1 MKKINP
7 ILDEILIVDD
17 ETANLKL
24 LKDLLSREGYEVR
37 PADRPQ
43 LAINSAL
50 AKPPALILL
59 DVRMPEMDGFEVC
72 KRLKQDSR
80 TGDIPI
86 IFISALQ
93 DVKDKIRGF
102 EAGGVDYITKPFQ
115 EAEILARVRTHI
127 QLHRMQQN
135 LEQLVEERTF
145 ELNESRFHLKQK
157 VQKLQESEERYGLT
171 VAGSTAGLWDWDI
184 TSNKVYYANR
194 FKELL
199 GYAPDEFGDTPEDFF
214 DRLHPDDYDTIR
226 LAVDKHLK
234 EKIPYKVE
242 YRLQTKLG
250 EYKWFHARAQAL
262 WDKKGIATRM
272 SGSIVDISE
281 RKQIEEGLYKSK
293 EFNQAVLMS
302 LPSHIA
308 VLDREG
314 NILTV
319 NDAWIQFARR
329 NDAIYPDAVG
339 PGVNYLKICQ
349 EASDNGDETITTIL
363 DGIRSVMDGSLTFF
377 ETEYPCH
384 SPSEKHWFMMTVLP
398 FKGLKGGTIVSHTNI
413 TAIVQ
418 AEKKMQE
425 SERKFRHLVEDIN
438 DVIYSVDTEGRVVYV
453 SPVIK
458 SLIGYE
464 PNEVIGKHFS
474 SFAHSEDS
482 EAIKKGFESALAGKV
497 VPSDYRFLHKTGTYI
512 WARVLS
518 KAVKDEN
525 NNMLGIRG
533 VMANI
538 TERKQAEIALIYER
552 NKAQEYLNIANT
564 IILALDTNGKVILVN
579 KYTCD
584 LLGYKEEEILGKD
597 WFRTFLPNRMRKDVK
612 VIFQQIIK
620 GAIKSLKDVE
630 GFSVLTKSGEEKLVT
645 WHNSIIKDN
654 QGKIIGTL
662 SSGEDITEQKR
673 AELNYRTVADFT
685 YDWEYWAN
693 MDGTLNYVSPSCE
706 RISGYS
712 VQDFMDNPSLFRE
725 IIVPQDHDI
734 WDTHYQD
741 SRRELK
747 PREMQFRIQRRD
759 GQICWIEHSCQPV
772 IDDQGRLNGFRASNR
787 DITDRKL
794 AEIELRGAYEEIEQL
809 KNQLEAESAYLQEEI
824 KSDHNFENIIGNSDA
839 LKYVLLRVSEV
850 ASTDA
855 PVLILGETGTGKE
868 LIARAL
874 HHASSRNKHAL
885 VKVNCANLPAA
896 LIESELF
903 GHEKGAFTGADS
915 RRIGRFQ
922 LADKATLF
930 LDEISEIPIDLQAK
944 LLRVLQDNEFEPIGS
959 SKTVKT
965 DVRIIAA
972 SNRSLDD
979 EVNDGRFRSDLLYR
993 INVFP
998 ITVPPL
1004 RHRKE
1009 DIPLLV
1015 NWFVDKFN
1023 RKMGK
1028 RISSIPAALIKHL
1041 QNYDWPGNIR
1051 ELENVIERA
1060 VITSKNSVLKLTEKL
1075 TANSSKPGF
1084 KSNQTLSEVERNHIL
1099 KTLEATGWKIE
1110 GNNGAAQMLGL
1121 APSTIRSRM
1130 KKLGIKRPES
1140 K

>member
-157 VQKLQESEERYGLT
+157 VRELQESEKRLSLIYDSTADELFYIKVEPDDCFRFLSINSAFLTATGLT
-171 VAGSTAGLWDWDI
+171 EDQIVGKRIEEVIPELSVQLVLDNYRKAI
-184 TSNKVYYANR
+184 MANR
-194 FKELL
+194 IVRWEETSVYPS
-199 GYAPDEFGDTPEDFF
+199 G
-214 DRLHPDDYDTIR
+214 
-226 LAVDKHLK
+226 
-234 EKIPYKVE
+234 EKIGHVSIAPVLNE
-242 YRLQTKLG
+242 
-250 EYKWFHARAQAL
+250 
-262 WDKKGIATRM
+262 KGICT
-272 SGSIVDISE
+272 
-281 RKQIEEGLYKSK
+281 
-293 EFNQAVLMS
+293 
-302 LPSHIA
+302 
-308 VLDREG
+308 
-314 NILTV
+314 
-319 NDAWIQFARR
+319 
-329 NDAIYPDAVG
+329 
-339 PGVNYLKICQ
+339 
-349 EASDNGDETITTIL
+349 
-363 DGIRSVMDGSLTFF
+363 
-377 ETEYPCH
+377 
-384 SPSEKHWFMMTVLP
+384 
-398 FKGLKGGTIVSHTNI
+398 
-413 TAIVQ
+413 
-418 AEKKMQE
+418 
-425 SERKFRHLVEDIN
+425 HLVG
-438 DVIYSVDTEGRVVYV
+438 SV
-453 SPVIK
+453 
-458 SLIGYE
+458 
-464 PNEVIGKHFS
+464 H
-474 SFAHSEDS
+474 
-482 EAIKKGFESALAGKV
+482 
-497 VPSDYRFLHKTGTYI
+497 
-512 WARVLS
+512 
-518 KAVKDEN
+518 
-525 NNMLGIRG
+525 
-533 VMANI
+533 
-538 TERKQAEIALIYER
+538 
-552 NKAQEYLNIANT
+552 
-564 IILALDTNGKVILVN
+564 
-579 KYTCD
+579 
-584 LLGYKEEEILGKD
+584 
-597 WFRTFLPNRMRKDVK
+597 
-612 VIFQQIIK
+612 
-620 GAIKSLKDVE
+620 
-630 GFSVLTKSGEEKLVT
+630 
-645 WHNSIIKDN
+645 
-654 QGKIIGTL
+654 
-662 SSGEDITEQKR
+662 
-673 AELNYRTVADFT
+673 
-685 YDWEYWAN
+685 
-693 MDGTLNYVSPSCE
+693 
-706 RISGYS
+706 
-712 VQDFMDNPSLFRE
+712 
-725 IIVPQDHDI
+725 
-734 WDTHYQD
+734 
-741 SRRELK
+741 
-747 PREMQFRIQRRD
+747 
-759 GQICWIEHSCQPV
+759 
-772 IDDQGRLNGFRASNR
+772 

-794 AEIELRGAYEEIEQL
+794 AEMELRGAYEEIEQL

-839 LKYVLLRVSEV
+839 LKYVLHRVSEV

-868 LIARAL
+868 LIARAV
-874 HHASSRNKHAL
+874 HDASSRNKHAL

-896 LIESELF
+896 LIENELF

-944 LLRVLQDNEFEPIGS
+944 LLRVLQDGEFEPVGS

-979 EVNDGRFRSDLLYR
+979 EVSAGRFRSDLLYR

-1015 NWFVDKFN
+1015 KWFVDKFN

-1084 KSNQTLSEVERNHIL
+1084 KSNQTLAEVERNHIL

-1140 K
+1140 N

>member
-80 TGDIPI
+80 AGDIPI

-157 VQKLQESEERYGLT
+157 VRELQESEKRLSLIYDSTADELFYIKVEPDDCFRFLSINSAFLTATGLT
-171 VAGSTAGLWDWDI
+171 EDQIVGKRIEEVIPELSVQLVLDNYRKAI
-184 TSNKVYYANR
+184 MANR
-194 FKELL
+194 IVRWEETSVYPS
-199 GYAPDEFGDTPEDFF
+199 G
-214 DRLHPDDYDTIR
+214 
-226 LAVDKHLK
+226 
-234 EKIPYKVE
+234 EKIGHVSIAPVLNE
-242 YRLQTKLG
+242 
-250 EYKWFHARAQAL
+250 
-262 WDKKGIATRM
+262 KGICTHLV
-272 SGSIVDISE
+272 GSI
-281 RKQIEEGLYKSK
+281 
-293 EFNQAVLMS
+293 
-302 LPSHIA
+302 H
-308 VLDREG
+308 
-314 NILTV
+314 
-319 NDAWIQFARR
+319 
-329 NDAIYPDAVG
+329 
-339 PGVNYLKICQ
+339 
-349 EASDNGDETITTIL
+349 
-363 DGIRSVMDGSLTFF
+363 
-377 ETEYPCH
+377 
-384 SPSEKHWFMMTVLP
+384 
-398 FKGLKGGTIVSHTNI
+398 
-413 TAIVQ
+413 
-418 AEKKMQE
+418 
-425 SERKFRHLVEDIN
+425 
-438 DVIYSVDTEGRVVYV
+438 
-453 SPVIK
+453 
-458 SLIGYE
+458 
-464 PNEVIGKHFS
+464 
-474 SFAHSEDS
+474 
-482 EAIKKGFESALAGKV
+482 
-497 VPSDYRFLHKTGTYI
+497 
-512 WARVLS
+512 
-518 KAVKDEN
+518 
-525 NNMLGIRG
+525 
-533 VMANI
+533 
-538 TERKQAEIALIYER
+538 
-552 NKAQEYLNIANT
+552 
-564 IILALDTNGKVILVN
+564 
-579 KYTCD
+579 
-584 LLGYKEEEILGKD
+584 
-597 WFRTFLPNRMRKDVK
+597 
-612 VIFQQIIK
+612 
-620 GAIKSLKDVE
+620 
-630 GFSVLTKSGEEKLVT
+630 
-645 WHNSIIKDN
+645 
-654 QGKIIGTL
+654 
-662 SSGEDITEQKR
+662 
-673 AELNYRTVADFT
+673 
-685 YDWEYWAN
+685 
-693 MDGTLNYVSPSCE
+693 
-706 RISGYS
+706 
-712 VQDFMDNPSLFRE
+712 
-725 IIVPQDHDI
+725 
-734 WDTHYQD
+734 
-741 SRRELK
+741 
-747 PREMQFRIQRRD
+747 
-759 GQICWIEHSCQPV
+759 
-772 IDDQGRLNGFRASNR
+772 

-839 LKYVLLRVSEV
+839 LKYVLHRVSEV

-868 LIARAL
+868 LIARAV
-874 HHASSRNKHAL
+874 HNASSRNKHAL

-1084 KSNQTLSEVERNHIL
+1084 KSNQTLAEVERNHIL

-1110 GNNGAAQMLGL
+1110 GTSGSAKALGL

-1130 KKLGIKRPES
+1130 KKLRIKRPES
-1140 K
+1140 N

>member
-1 MKKINP
+1 MEE
-7 ILDEILIVDD
+7 EILIVDD
-17 ETANLKL
+17 EIPNLRILTEL
-24 LKDLLSREGYEVR
+24 LEKEGYQVR
-37 PADRPQ
+37 PASKPQ
-43 LAINSAL
+43 TAIDAAL
-50 AKPPALILL
+50 DKLPSLILL
-59 DVRMPEMDGFEVC
+59 DVRMPEIDGFEVC
-72 KRLKQDSR
+72 RRLKQDNR
-80 TGDIPI
+80 TKHVPI
-86 IFISALQ
+86 IFVSALQ
-93 DVKDKIRGF
+93 DTDARVRGF
-102 EAGGVDYITKPFQ
+102 EAGGVDFITKPFQ

-157 VQKLQESEERYGLT
+157 VRELQESEKRLSLIYDSTADILFYIKVEPDDCFRFLSINSAFLTATGLT
-171 VAGSTAGLWDWDI
+171 EDQIVGKRIEEVIPEPSVQLVLDNYRKAIKENRIVRWEE
-184 TSNKVYYANR
+184 TSVYPS
-194 FKELL
+194 
-199 GYAPDEFGDTPEDFF
+199 G
-214 DRLHPDDYDTIR
+214 
-226 LAVDKHLK
+226 
-234 EKIPYKVE
+234 EKIGHVSIAPVLNE
-242 YRLQTKLG
+242 
-250 EYKWFHARAQAL
+250 
-262 WDKKGIATRM
+262 KGICT
-272 SGSIVDISE
+272 
-281 RKQIEEGLYKSK
+281 
-293 EFNQAVLMS
+293 
-302 LPSHIA
+302 
-308 VLDREG
+308 
-314 NILTV
+314 
-319 NDAWIQFARR
+319 
-329 NDAIYPDAVG
+329 
-339 PGVNYLKICQ
+339 
-349 EASDNGDETITTIL
+349 
-363 DGIRSVMDGSLTFF
+363 
-377 ETEYPCH
+377 
-384 SPSEKHWFMMTVLP
+384 
-398 FKGLKGGTIVSHTNI
+398 
-413 TAIVQ
+413 
-418 AEKKMQE
+418 
-425 SERKFRHLVEDIN
+425 HLVG
-438 DVIYSVDTEGRVVYV
+438 SV
-453 SPVIK
+453 
-458 SLIGYE
+458 
-464 PNEVIGKHFS
+464 H
-474 SFAHSEDS
+474 
-482 EAIKKGFESALAGKV
+482 
-497 VPSDYRFLHKTGTYI
+497 
-512 WARVLS
+512 
-518 KAVKDEN
+518 
-525 NNMLGIRG
+525 
-533 VMANI
+533 
-538 TERKQAEIALIYER
+538 
-552 NKAQEYLNIANT
+552 
-564 IILALDTNGKVILVN
+564 
-579 KYTCD
+579 
-584 LLGYKEEEILGKD
+584 
-597 WFRTFLPNRMRKDVK
+597 
-612 VIFQQIIK
+612 
-620 GAIKSLKDVE
+620 
-630 GFSVLTKSGEEKLVT
+630 
-645 WHNSIIKDN
+645 
-654 QGKIIGTL
+654 
-662 SSGEDITEQKR
+662 DITEHKK

-725 IIVPQDHDI
+725 IIVPQDHEI
-734 WDTHYQD
+734 WDRHYHD

-868 LIARAL
+868 LIARAV
-874 HHASSRNKHAL
+874 HNASSRNKHAL

-944 LLRVLQDNEFEPIGS
+944 LLRVLQDGEFEPVGS
-959 SKTVKT
+959 SKTIKV

-979 EVNDGRFRSDLLYR
+979 EVSAGRFRSDLLYR

-998 ITVPPL
+998 ITLPPL

-1015 NWFVDKFN
+1015 KWFVDKFN

-1060 VITSKNSVLKLTEKL
+1060 VITSKNSVLKLTERL
-1075 TANSSKPGF
+1075 TANSSKPAV
-1084 KSNQTLSEVERNHIL
+1084 KSNQTLAEVERNHIL
-1099 KTLEATGWKIE
+1099 KILEATGWKIQ
-1110 GNNGAAQMLGL
+1110 GINGAAKTLGL
-1121 APSTIRSRM
+1121 APSTLRSRM
-1130 KKLGIKRPES
+1130 DKLGIKRPES
-1140 K
+1140 N